1 VLTDTSQTYRR
12 THARNFA
19 LQGVAWSLGLFGLV
33 RLSWFE
39 THAVLPLTHLQAG
52 FAQRAFGPPV
62 LPIDVTL
69 ACSGAD
75 AFALSVGAILAYP
88 AIWRGRLAAAVGAI
102 ALILTLNIA
111 RIGTLGRAA
120 GSSWFDPLHLYV
132 WPALLTLALAGYVF
146 SWMRVASITATETPV
161 SFSVSRFVLLSGIFL
176 VLFLAASPY
185 YLESTAILGV
195 ASFVARAAAF
205 TLTHL
210 GIPAS
215 VAGNVLWTARGGFLV
230 TQECITTPLIPVYV
244 AAVFAYSQTWTW
256 RALAFAAAAPL
267 FVALGIARLLIV
279 ALPAALV
286 GSPLFL
292 IHAFYQLL
300 LAVLMVVVA
309 ALWRHGSSTIAWRR
323 AILGTVAGGLLVYF
337 LSGPTSQA
345 LVSIFFSPNAPF
357 SDPQGAIALLPSF
370 QIGLYLSLCVAVF
383 ATFTWRPFV
392 VGLAMLT
399 VLQVTA
405 FAMLRLFLEHGGL
418 TPHVRDVRGWTL
430 AAPILIV
437 AALVAY
443 DRPRR

>member
-1 VLTDTSQTYRR
+1 VQTDTPHTYHR

-33 RLSWFE
+33 RLNWFE
-39 THAVLPLTHLQAG
+39 THAVLPLTQLQAG
-52 FAQRAFGPPV
+52 FAQRAFGPPA

-75 AFALSVGAILAYP
+75 AFALCVGAILAYP
-88 AIWRGRLAAAVGAI
+88 TIWRGRLAGAAGAI
-102 ALILTLNIA
+102 ALVLALNIA

-146 SWMRVASITATETPV
+146 SWMRVAGTDTKKTPV
-161 SFSVSRFVLLSGIFL
+161 SFSASRFVFLSGILL
-176 VLFLAASPY
+176 VLFIAASPY
-185 YLESTAILGV
+185 YLESAGILAV

-205 TLTHL
+205 TLGHL

-244 AAVFAYSQTWTW
+244 AAIFAYSQTWSR
-256 RALAFAAAAPL
+256 RALALAAAAPL

-300 LAVLMVVVA
+300 LAAVIVVVA
-309 ALWRHGSSTIAWRR
+309 ALWRHGSSTTAWRR
-323 AILGTVAGGLLVYF
+323 ALVGGVAGAVFVYLLI
-337 LSGPTSQA
+337 GPSSHVLGSVFA
-345 LVSIFFSPNAPF
+345 ASAPL

-370 QIGLYLSLCVAVF
+370 QIGLYLALCVAAF
-383 ATFTWRPFV
+383 ATFTWRPFA
-392 VGLAMLT
+392 VGLAIL
-399 VLQVTA
+399 VALQMAA
-405 FAMLRLFLEHGGL
+405 FATLHFFALHGGL

-430 AAPILIV
+430 AAPIFIV
-437 AALVAY
+437 AALVMY

>member
-1 VLTDTSQTYRR
+1 MLTDTPQTYRL

-39 THAVLPLTHLQAG
+39 THAVLPLTQLQAG
-52 FAQRAFGPPV
+52 FAQRAFGPPA

-75 AFALSVGAILAYP
+75 AFALCVGAILAYP
-88 AIWRGRLAAAVGAI
+88 TTWRGRLGGASGAI
-102 ALILTLNIA
+102 ALILILNIA

-120 GSSWFDPLHLYV
+120 GSSWFDPLHLYL

-146 SWMRVASITATETPV
+146 SWMRLAGAEATKTPV
-161 SFSVSRFVLLSGIFL
+161 SFSASRFVFLSGILL
-176 VLFLAASPY
+176 VLFIAASPY
-185 YLESTAILGV
+185 YLESAGILAV

-205 TLTHL
+205 TLGHL

-244 AAVFAYSQTWTW
+244 AAAFAYSQTWSR
-256 RALAFAAAAPL
+256 RALALAVAAPL
-267 FVALGIARLLIV
+267 FVALGIVRLLIV

-300 LAVLMVVVA
+300 LAAVVVVVA
-309 ALWRHGSSTIAWRR
+309 ALWRHGSSTTAWRR
-323 AILGTVAGGLLVYF
+323 ALLGAVAGALFVYF
-337 LSGPTSQA
+337 LSGPSSRA
-345 LVSIFFSPNAPF
+345 LVSVFAASAPL

-370 QIGLYLSLCVAVF
+370 QIGLYLALSVAAF
-383 ATFTWRPFV
+383 ATFTWRSFA
-392 VGLAMLT
+392 VGFAVLV
-399 VLQVTA
+399 VLQMAA
-405 FAMLRLFLEHGGL
+405 FATLNFFVLHGGL
-418 TPHVRDVRGWTL
+418 VPHVRDVRAWTL

-437 AALVAY
+437 AAIVAY